1 MVLQHQY
8 QVQRN
13 VLIFV
18 NSEVMPGSVSI
29 PQVYKEER
37 DTIRLRDKT
46 ILAVAMAVF
55 GLSLRSIAPVPASG
69 SPVAEIEEAA

>member
-13 VLIFV
+13 DLIFV
-18 NSEVMPGSVSI
+18 NSGVCPDRW
-29 PQVYKEER
+29 YKEER
-37 DTIRLRDKT
+37 HTISLRDKT
-46 ILAVAMAVF
+46 ILAVAVAVF